1 MGATF
6 DRNSTDAAFQAVG
19 FYAHGTGG
27 GCAAYRRDYHNSA
40 GDAFALITAG
50 GGDYLPDTP
59 LGGLTV
65 GYYEL
70 DENGEE
76 LDPDN
81 IPYADVQC
89 LADAID
95 WLAHKR
101 RLGQWKK

>member
-1 MGATF
+1 M
-6 DRNSTDAAFQAVG
+6 
-19 FYAHGTGG
+19 
-27 GCAAYRRDYHNSA
+27 AYRRDYHHRD

-50 GGDYLPDTP
+50 GSDCLPDSP
-59 LGGLTV
+59 LESLTV

-81 IPYADVQC
+81 IPYIDVQC

-95 WLAHKR
+95 WLSHTQAR
-101 RLGQWKK
+101 GD